1 MKMDK
6 PIYFIADLHL
16 SAQSP
21 HLLAL
26 FRYFMLEKAPQA
38 QALYIL
44 GDLFD
49 FWVGD
54 DEHSQ
59 QIDEIKRLLRDLTAK
74 GIACYFCHG
83 NRDFLLGK
91 RFAQETGVQLLPEY
105 QKLTLFGVET
115 LVCHGDTL
123 CTDDVAYQKFRKRV
137 HQRWLQKLFLC
148 LPLQWRINLAQR
160 IRRQSQD
167 DKKEKS
173 LQIMDVNAQTVMEVF
188 NKFQVAQMIHGHTHR
203 QAIHYLEN
211 GKKRI
216 VLGDWRDKLSVFIVE
231 KDKAGYFLNL
241 GLPEERK
248 IKES

>member
-1 MKMDK
+1 M
-6 PIYFIADLHL
+6 
-16 SAQSP
+16 
-21 HLLAL
+21 
-26 FRYFMLEKAPQA
+26 
-38 QALYIL
+38 
-44 GDLFD
+44 
-49 FWVGD
+49 GD

-74 GIACYFCHG
+74 GIGCYFCHG

-91 RFAQETGVQLLPEY
+91 RFAQETGVRLLPEY

-173 LQIMDVNAQTVMEVF
+173 LQIMDVNAQTVTEVF
-188 NKFQVAQMIHGHTHR
+188 DRFQVAQIIHGHTHR

-211 GKKRI
+211 GRKRI
-216 VLGDWRDKLSVFIVE
+216 VLGDWRDKLSVFVVE

>member
-1 MKMDK
+1 MDK

-54 DEHSQ
+54 DENSQ

-91 RFAQETGVQLLPEY
+91 RFARETGVRLLPEY

-188 NKFQVAQMIHGHTHR
+188 NKFQVSQMIHGHTHR

>member
-1 MKMDK
+1 MNK

-16 SAQSP
+16 SEQSP

-26 FRYFMLEKAPQA
+26 FRYFMTEKAPEA

-91 RFAQETGVQLLPEY
+91 RFARETGVRLLPEY

-188 NKFQVAQMIHGHTHR
+188 NKFQVSQMIHGHTHR

-216 VLGDWRDKLSVFIVE
+216 VLGDWRDKLSVFVVE